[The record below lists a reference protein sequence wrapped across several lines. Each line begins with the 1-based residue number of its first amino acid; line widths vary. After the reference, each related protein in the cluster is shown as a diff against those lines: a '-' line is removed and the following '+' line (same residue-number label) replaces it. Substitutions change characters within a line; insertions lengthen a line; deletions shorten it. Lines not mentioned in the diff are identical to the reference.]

1 MKLKDVTES
10 SLSRVHSAM
19 QKHAAGAVTAYRSC
33 KEYDSDDCDTRKCVT
48 PYSHV
53 ENQARNR
60 SLMMKLRAKGYGV
73 TAVNGSYVEG
83 YGTDSAEEVMEH
95 SFFVVNLRVAGD
107 DRGELEKSL
116 IELGKAFHQDSILSI
131 PFGQKASLVGTQ
143 TSDSCGFPSPL
154 GAREEVGSF
163 RGGKAAQFMS
173 RVNDRTFTFEDYNL
187 PLERAGKLGLNILAE
202 QPWEYFLNEIV

>member
-1 MKLKDVTES
+1 MKLTAVTES

-19 QKHAAGAVTAYRSC
+19 QKHAAGAVTAYRGC

-48 PYSHV
+48 PYTHA

-107 DRGELEKSL
+107 DNGELEQAL
-116 IELGKAFHQDSILSI
+116 VELGKAFNQDSILSI
-131 PFGQKASLVGTQ
+131 RFGQKASLVGTQ
-143 TSDSCGFPSPL
+143 TSDTCGFPAL

-163 RGGKAAQFMS
+163 HGGKAAQFMS
-173 RVNDRTFTFEDYNL
+173 RINDRTFTFEDYTL
-187 PLERAGKLGLNILAE
+187 PMERAGKLGLTLAASK
-202 QPWEYFLNEIV
+202 PWEYFLTEGS